1 MPSLSVCPLTS
12 LFLRLWMWDLK
23 SESTGDRTRSSRGLV
38 LFFIRRPLTQQTCST
53 CMLIHFHICCRKL
66 PLIEV
71 ILCFTVAVLA
81 GLIDYAYSLII
92 LHMAATAV
100 TYSRFSVQAE
110 AYCMLQLEGS
120 ADLPKLGWLLPTP
133 HRVVGLEDD
142 CCSLLRLSVDL
153 RVLWAAV
160 HLGLTSDR
168 VFPAWKCDSGA
179 H

>member
-1 MPSLSVCPLTS
+1 MRSLSVCPLTS

-53 CMLIHFHICCRKL
+53 CMLIHFHICSHLLRWFC
-66 PLIEV
+66 V
-71 ILCFTVAVLA
+71 SQWLCPA